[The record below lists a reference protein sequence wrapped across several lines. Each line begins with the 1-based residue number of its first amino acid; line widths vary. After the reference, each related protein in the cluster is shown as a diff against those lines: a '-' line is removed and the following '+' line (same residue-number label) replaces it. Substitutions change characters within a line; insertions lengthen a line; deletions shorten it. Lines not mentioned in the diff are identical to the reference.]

1 MQESPQRIR
10 TDRGITRA
18 LIALTTLGFL
28 ALILAA
34 GAAVWLQLRNQANTE
49 LVEHTLDVEARINQ
63 FASWN
68 EQVETGRR
76 GYMLSRQESFYDIYQ
91 DASARVLPILDDLTD
106 ITRDNPEQQE
116 RLARLR
122 QLVVQQQE
130 RQDATVEIVRSGGS
144 IESALL
150 EDDRGVQLTR
160 EVRALA
166 RAMADEEAEL
176 LRQRGEEQR
185 ETLRGFYWVLGL
197 VGVLLIGVA
206 ATTILVMLRHTRALA
221 QSRAELRRLNE
232 DLEGLVQERTAD
244 LQRANQEIQR
254 FAYIVSHDLRSPL
267 VNVMGFTA
275 ELEAARKTTSQFL
288 ERLRAEQ
295 PERVEPD
302 VATAVDE
309 DLPEAIGFIRTSTQ
323 KMDRL
328 INAILRLSREG
339 RRTLTPE
346 RLDMTGLVQGIA
358 DTLHHR
364 AAEAGAEIAVDPL
377 PNIVSDRI
385 ALEQILSN
393 LVENATKYLSPG
405 RPGFVRVS
413 GKRERDRVIYE
424 VTDNGRGI
432 DPKDH
437 ERIFDLFRRSGAQD
451 KPGEGIGL
459 AHVRTLAYRLGGTIE
474 VKSELDHGATFRLS
488 LPSNFED
495 GEKHDD

>member
-1 MQESPQRIR
+1 
-10 TDRGITRA
+10 
-18 LIALTTLGFL
+18 GFL

-275 ELEAARKTTSQFL
+275 ELDAARKTTSQYL
-288 ERLRAEQ
+288 ERLR
-295 PERVEPD
+295 
-302 VATAVDE
+302 
-309 DLPEAIGFIRTSTQ
+309 
-323 KMDRL
+323 
-328 INAILRLSREG
+328 
-339 RRTLTPE
+339 
-346 RLDMTGLVQGIA
+346 
-358 DTLHHR
+358 
-364 AAEAGAEIAVDPL
+364 
-377 PNIVSDRI
+377 
-385 ALEQILSN
+385 
-393 LVENATKYLSPG
+393 
-405 RPGFVRVS
+405 
-413 GKRERDRVIYE
+413 ERD
-424 VTDNGRGI
+424 
-432 DPKDH
+432 
-437 ERIFDLFRRSGAQD
+437 
-451 KPGEGIGL
+451 
-459 AHVRTLAYRLGGTIE
+459 
-474 VKSELDHGATFRLS
+474 
-488 LPSNFED
+488 
-495 GEKHDD
+495 